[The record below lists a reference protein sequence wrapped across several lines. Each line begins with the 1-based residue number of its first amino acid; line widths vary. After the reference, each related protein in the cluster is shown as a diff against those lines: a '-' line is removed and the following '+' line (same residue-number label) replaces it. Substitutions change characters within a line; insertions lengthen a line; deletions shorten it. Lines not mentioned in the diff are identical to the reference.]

1 MAISRKPKG
10 KKVNVEALIRKG
22 GSVPLKR
29 RSEPVPVILRIP
41 PDLLQQLDEY
51 LSRRHLKKP
60 RHTYIL
66 ESLAKCLEDD
76 LR

>member
-51 LSRRHLKKP
+51 L
-60 RHTYIL
+60 
-66 ESLAKCLEDD
+66 
-76 LR
+76 